1 MSVPQNLK
9 AVILDCDGILFDVN
23 KEKSQAFV
31 ETVKS
36 YPEEVVALFLREHQ
50 ATGGVSRY
58 EKFAWFFNELCPSEN
73 PKKDIDQALKIYA
86 AIVQKAYQQK
96 SPVRDAERF
105 VRTLFGRFPIFVAS
119 GSDQD
124 ELRAVFEYHDFDGY
138 FAEIL
143 GSPEKKIDNVR
154 KIMNTYHLSP
164 DELIFI
170 GDGGGDYQTTLKLEL
185 PFIYL
190 AEMAE
195 WRPSDED
202 LQLHPHMVLRE
213 SWQDILEDFNVQ

>member
-36 YPEEVVALFLREHQ
+36 YPEEIVELFLREHQ

-73 PKKDIDQALKIYA
+73 PRKDIDQALKIYA

-96 SPVRDAERF
+96 SPVEDAKYF
-105 VRTLFGRFPIFVAS
+105 VKSLFGRVPIFVAS
-119 GSDQD
+119 GSDQE
-124 ELRAVFEYHDFDGY
+124 ELRTVFQYHDFDSY
-138 FAEIL
+138 FTEIL
-143 GSPEKKIDNVR
+143 GSPVKKLDNVK
-154 KIMNTYHLSP
+154 KIMNTYHLSS
-164 DELIFI
+164 ENIVFI
-170 GDGGGDYQTTLKLEL
+170 GDGGGDYQTTLKLEM

-195 WRPSDED
+195 WRPSAQE
-202 LQLHPHMVLRE
+202 QHLHSRMVLRE